1 MKRSLLTACAAFLL
15 AFNINFAAADA
26 KPPVLPVSSHAYG
39 MTYAEWSAA
48 WLKWAV
54 SIPASSNPLLDDS
67 GVYAAVGQSG
77 KVWFLAGTTGSGNV
91 PPVVREISIPAGT
104 PLFFPII
111 NSFWLNTP
119 PVDPEWSPEQEAY
132 ARSLI
137 AASVDTAYGLN
148 LKIDKRSVSNL
159 SNFRVKSVAAKCT
172 VPADNIFGVDLVN
185 NPYDCVA
192 DGYWVMI
199 PPLSVGSHT
208 IHFKGGL
215 ADSQFFLDVTY
226 KIKVKPEH
234 KHDHKHDHKIEMPH
248 HP

>member
-1 MKRSLLTACAAFLL
+1 MKHTLLKACATFLL
-15 AFNINFAAADA
+15 AFNIHIAAADS

-54 SIPASSNPLLDDS
+54 SIPAASNPLLDDS

-77 KVWFLAGTTGSGNV
+77 KVWFLAGTTGSGDV
-91 PPVVREISIPAGT
+91 APVVREISIPAGT

-119 PVDPEWSPEQEAY
+119 DLGDAPWSPEQEAF

-137 AASVDTAYGLN
+137 ADSVDTAYGLT

-159 SNFRVKSVAAKCT
+159 SDFRVKSVAAKCI
-172 VPADNIFGVDLVN
+172 VPNENIFGLIDLY

-215 ADSQFFLDVTY
+215 ADSSFFLDVTY

-234 KHDHKHDHKIEMPH
+234 KHDHKIEMPH